1 MNEDK
6 KMKEW
11 VDNKINELKKNGEY
25 FFERGT
31 NHITINDIEKKC
43 EDQIVDTDKPIKI
56 QRVVCGGNAQE
67 VFYTWEMWID
77 NGQIVISVDESNGHW
92 GSKIKQFEK
101 DLDWKLR
108 EKLEEQYYDE
118 VENE

>member
-1 MNEDK
+1 
-6 KMKEW
+6 
-11 VDNKINELKKNGEY
+11 
-25 FFERGT
+25 
-31 NHITINDIEKKC
+31 
-43 EDQIVDTDKPIKI
+43 
-56 QRVVCGGNAQE
+56 
-67 VFYTWEMWID
+67 MWCD

-92 GSKIKQFEK
+92 GGKIKQFEK